1 MANNIRDL
9 GNEKNGGRLRDMLFS
24 IVTPSFNSEKT
35 IARTIESV
43 LSQTYHD
50 YEYIIIDGAST
61 DRTLEIIESYR
72 SRFNGKLTVIS
83 EPDNGIYDAM
93 NKGIH
98 LAHGQ
103 LIGIINSDD
112 FLEDKCLEYVSKKYN
127 PNSPYQ
133 IIYGIVRII
142 NSDYE
147 ELALRFIHHRYLLYH
162 GMINHSATFVS
173 KALHEK
179 YGAYDTQYKSAA
191 DYDFMLKMS
200 KKSDVEFV
208 PDYHLFSNFM
218 LGGISG
224 TYRGILENNEVEF
237 RNGLISKKE
246 FYLRKIKILVKKLLF
261 GPKG

>member
-1 MANNIRDL
+1 
-9 GNEKNGGRLRDMLFS
+9 MLFS
-24 IVTPSFNSEKT
+24 IITPSFNSEKT

-61 DRTLEIIESYR
+61 DGTLEIIESYR
-72 SRFNGKLTVIS
+72 PQFNGKLTVIS

-98 LAHGQ
+98 LAKGK

-112 FLEDKCLEYVSKKYN
+112 FYEDRCLEYVAQKFN
-127 PNSPYQ
+127 PSLPYQ
-133 IIYGIVRII
+133 IIYGIIRLI

-147 ELALRFIHHRYLLYH
+147 ELGWRFIHHRYLYQE
-162 GMINHSATFVS
+162 MINHPASFVS
-173 KALHEK
+173 KVLYEN
-179 YGAYDTQYKSAA
+179 YGCYDTRYKSAA

-200 KKSDVEFV
+200 KKSDVTFV
-208 PDYHLFSNFM
+208 PDYHLLSNFM

-224 TYRGILENNEVEF
+224 TYRGSLEDNEVRF
-237 RNGLISKKE
+237 RNGLISRKI
-246 FYLRKIKILVKKLLF
+246 FYLRKIKILLKRNIARF
-261 GPKG
+261 T

>member
-1 MANNIRDL
+1 
-9 GNEKNGGRLRDMLFS
+9 MLFS
-24 IVTPSFNSEKT
+24 IITPSFNSEKT

-61 DRTLEIIESYR
+61 DGTLEIIESYR
-72 SRFNGKLTVIS
+72 PQFNGKLTVIS

-112 FLEDKCLEYVSKKYN
+112 FYEDGCLEYVSKKYN
-127 PNSPYQ
+127 PDSPYQ
-133 IIYGIVRII
+133 IIYGMIRII

-147 ELALRFIHHRYLLYH
+147 ELGLHFIHHRYLSHSMIYH
-162 GMINHSATFVS
+162 PASFVS
-173 KALHEK
+173 TALYEK
-179 YGAYDTQYKSAA
+179 YGSYDTRYKSAA

-200 KKSDVEFV
+200 KNSDVEFV
-208 PDYHLFSNFM
+208 PDYHLLSNFM

-224 TYRGILENNEVEF
+224 TYRGSLEDNEVRF
-237 RNGLISKKE
+237 RNGLISRKI
-246 FYLRKIKILVKKLLF
+246 FYLMKIKILVKKMLL
-261 GPKG
+261 GPKGQD

>member
-1 MANNIRDL
+1 
-9 GNEKNGGRLRDMLFS
+9 MLFS
-24 IVTPSFNSEKT
+24 IITPSFNSEKT

-61 DRTLEIIESYR
+61 DGTLEIIESYR

-98 LAHGQ
+98 LAKGK

-112 FLEDKCLEYVSKKYN
+112 FYEDRCLEYVAQKYN
-127 PNSPYQ
+127 SSLPYQ
-133 IIYGIVRII
+133 IIYGMIRLI

-147 ELALRFIHHRYLLYH
+147 ELGLRFIHHRYLSHSMIYH
-162 GMINHSATFVS
+162 PASFVS
-173 KALHEK
+173 TALYEK
-179 YGAYDTQYKSAA
+179 YGAYDTRYKSAA
-191 DYDFMLKMS
+191 DYDFMLKIS
-200 KKSDVEFV
+200 KNSDVEFV
-208 PDYHLFSNFM
+208 PDYHLLSNFM

-224 TYRGILENNEVEF
+224 TYRGSLEDNEVRF
-237 RNGLISKKE
+237 RNGLISRKI
-246 FYLRKIKILVKKLLF
+246 FYLKKIKILVKKLLL